1 MGLQLGIIGIDGGA
15 LERQDFADVFVP
27 AFRSRPLYANVE
39 ELSVSAGRGM
49 VPVDHTLLN
58 SLRSLTAIN
67 HIFGDVPA
75 RRRGTA
81 RPDAPRIPIL
91 AQAGPDGAFAC
102 PSLRA
107 LYIVGRVRHGELE
120 DARKILQFRQEAG
133 HPLPR
138 FGIDC
143 SSVFE
148 DEADALREFVDD
160 LDVEYCDRP
169 GYERWAGAVPR
180 GGWRSH
186 SARARYQWPRWP
198 EF

>member
-1 MGLQLGIIGIDGGA
+1 MGLQLGIVGIGGGA
-15 LERQDFADVFVP
+15 YQHQAFTEVFVS
-27 AFRSRPLYANVE
+27 AFRSCPLYANVE
-39 ELSVSAGRGM
+39 ELSVSAARGL
-49 VPVDHTLLN
+49 VDHTLLN

-67 HIFGDVPA
+67 HIFGDVQA

-81 RPDAPRIPIL
+81 RRDALRVPIL
-91 AQAGPDGAFAC
+91 AQAGPDGAVAC
-102 PSLRA
+102 SSLRA
-107 LYIVGRVRHGELE
+107 LYIVGRVHHPGLE

-133 HPLPR
+133 HPLTR

-143 SSVFE
+143 SSAFE

-160 LDVEYCDRP
+160 LEVEYRDRS